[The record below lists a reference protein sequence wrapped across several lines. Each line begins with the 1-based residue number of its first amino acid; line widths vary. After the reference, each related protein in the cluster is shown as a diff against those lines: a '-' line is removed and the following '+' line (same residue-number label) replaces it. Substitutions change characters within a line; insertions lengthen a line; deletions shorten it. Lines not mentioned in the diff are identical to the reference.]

1 MRTRVESSSL
11 NMETLDAVLS
21 AEVSGVWGLMDSS
34 SSLIAKLEVQC
45 KTLSQQMPT
54 AKQKIPQSANLRKR
68 HAVISMTY
76 IGLPFPVIRH
86 V

>member
-45 KTLSQQMPT
+45 KTLSQQI
-54 AKQKIPQSANLRKR
+54 K
-68 HAVISMTY
+68 
-76 IGLPFPVIRH
+76 
-86 V
+86 